1 MDKLLLGIDIGTTGT
16 KSAIFDTN
24 GKLQSIG
31 HAEYEVSIPRSG
43 WAEQDPEAW
52 WAAACIAT
60 RSALEKIQDGAER
73 VAGVAVSS
81 QAPTLLALGK
91 NGRPL
96 RPALIWMDRRAEGEA
111 QVLRGEMGQGVI
123 EEITGNHPDPFYVAS
138 KILWYKTNEPENFT
152 ETSVFLQ
159 ANGYI
164 NFRLTGRYSLDN
176 VHASLLQL
184 RDYNKNEWSEALCN
198 LCGVGPE
205 RFPPILEGK
214 EVLGEVT
221 TKASVETGLR
231 AGTPVMAGTVDGSAA
246 ALEAGAVEQ
255 GIVGEMTGTST
266 VLFMPND
273 SGIIEPAF
281 IAMPHAISGLH
292 LLLAALVS
300 TGACLKWYR
309 DQLGTVEVEQS
320 KKLKTSAYDLLTRQA
335 GESQPGSNGVVFLP
349 YMMGE
354 RSPIWHTHARGVFFG
369 LSLSTT
375 KGDLIRAILEGTSMA
390 LCHNFEVARTA
401 GINIE
406 EIRSVGGGT
415 RSALWNQI
423 KADILGIP
431 VLIPE
436 ASIGAPFGDA
446 ILAGMGLGHFG
457 NVNQSLRDMIRIRDR
472 YEPDMKNHDAYRE
485 IYTIYRS
492 LYEHLQDDFN
502 NLASLG
508 SNEKTIHGS

>member
-16 KSAIFDTN
+16 KSALFDLR
-24 GKLQSIG
+24 GQLQSIG
-31 HAEYEVSIPRSG
+31 QAEYEVSIPRSG

-52 WAAACIAT
+52 WDAVCTAT
-60 RSALEKIQDGAER
+60 RSALGKVEDGAER

-91 NGRPL
+91 NGKPL
-96 RPALIWMDRRAEGEA
+96 RPALIWMDRRAEIEA
-111 QVLRGEMGQGVI
+111 QILKEKMGEGLV

-138 KILWYKTNEPENFT
+138 KLLWYKTNEPENFA

-164 NFRLTGRYSLDN
+164 NFRLTGRFSLDH
-176 VHASLLQL
+176 VHAALLQL
-184 RDYNKNEWSEALCN
+184 RDYAKNEWSDALCK
-198 LCGVGPE
+198 LCGVDPD
-205 RFPPILEGK
+205 RFPPILEGQ
-214 EVLGEVT
+214 ELLGEVT
-221 TKASVETGLR
+221 KKASEETGLH
-231 AGTPVMAGTVDGSAA
+231 AGTPVMVGTVDGSAA
-246 ALEAGAVEQ
+246 ALEAGAVEK

-281 IAMPHAISGLH
+281 IAMPHVVPGLH
-292 LLLAALVS
+292 LLLAALAS

-309 DQLGTVEVEQS
+309 DQLGTAEVEQS
-320 KKLKTSAYDLLTRQA
+320 KKLKTSAYDLLTQQA
-335 GESQPGSNGVVFLP
+335 AEARPGSNGVIFLP

-354 RSPIWHTHARGVFFG
+354 RSPVWHTHARGVFFG

-375 KGDLIRAILEGTSMA
+375 KDDLIRAILEGTSMA
-390 LCHNFEVARTA
+390 LCHNFEVARNA

-446 ILAGMGLGHFG
+446 ILAGMGLGYFG
-457 NVNQSLRDMIRIRDR
+457 DVNQSLRDMIRIRDR
-472 YEPDMKNHDAYRE
+472 YEPDMENHFTYRE
-485 IYTIYRS
+485 VFTIFRSIYES
-492 LYEHLQDDFN
+492 LRNDFDR
-502 NLASLG
+502 LAALR
-508 SNEKTIHGS
+508 EI